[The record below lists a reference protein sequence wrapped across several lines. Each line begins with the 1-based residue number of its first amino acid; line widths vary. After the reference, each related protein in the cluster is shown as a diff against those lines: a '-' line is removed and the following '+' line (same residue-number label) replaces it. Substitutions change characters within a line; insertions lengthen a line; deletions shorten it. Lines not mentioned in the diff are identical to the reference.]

1 MADKGIY
8 AVAPFPPAWAERP
21 WGSIMRR
28 IRPWLYFAHVTTRPL
43 FEDPRLL
50 PPEGIEVR
58 YPTREELHTAADR
71 GDMML
76 DAQRLEDSLARGDLC
91 SAAFDDGKMIGYA
104 WNAYRSA
111 PHIDDI
117 WIEFRP
123 PHRYGYKSFV
133 LPEYRGRRIS
143 NGMATHSDA
152 ESIKRG
158 FTHAIS
164 FVETHNYK
172 SIRANCRHPGRRF
185 EGIAGYFRLFD
196 KVIPFR
202 SPAVKR
208 LGFRF
213 IPPEEAQLS
222 SGESPV
228 LLSADKT

>member
-1 MADKGIY
+1 MADKGNY
-8 AVAPFPPAWAERP
+8 AIAPFPPAWAERP

-43 FEDPRLL
+43 FETPSLL

-58 YPTREELHTAADR
+58 YPTREELHAAADS
-71 GDMML
+71 GDMLL
-76 DAQRLEDSLARGDLC
+76 DKQRLDESLARGDLC
-91 SAAFDDGKMIGYA
+91 SAAFDGDKMIGYA
-104 WNAYRSA
+104 WNAFRTA

-117 WIEFRP
+117 WVEFQP
-123 PHRYGYKSFV
+123 PYRYGYKSYV
-133 LPEYRGRRIS
+133 LPGYRGRRIS
-143 NGMATHSDA
+143 NGMAPQSDA
-152 ESIKRG
+152 DSIKRG

-172 SIRANCRHPGRRF
+172 SIRSSCRHPGRKF
-185 EGIAGYFRLFD
+185 EGIAGYFSLFG

-213 IPPEEAQLS
+213 IPPEEAH
-222 SGESPV
+222 
-228 LLSADKT
+228 LLSEGNQTLLSGDKT